1 MSFFAFASLILLCM
15 QSAIGLWFYFLFP
28 SLGWKMPAVI
38 LPVALTV
45 LMHVALSYTR
55 THYGS
60 AESVLYFLAYAYGGL
75 VFLLFFWVLAFALL
89 QGIGALLH
97 LPSKTF
103 LGPASLICMA
113 GTTILAVYGGCAQ
126 PKIKH
131 IDVLIPGAPE
141 MTAAIISDSH
151 LGVGVSLPR
160 WQKALAR
167 LQEQNPDTIW
177 VLGDV
182 FEYGADRAV
191 YAKALADVQTKYGTF
206 GVLGNHE
213 YYTGYENSLEFYRQA
228 GITLLENKI
237 HTLPNGLQLIGLKDI
252 RTARVSAEQLD
263 QLLSQTNPARARI
276 LLSHQPLLTLTAAQ
290 HHIPLMLSGHTHN
303 GQIFP
308 FNFFVRMV
316 YPYVYGLYQ
325 TGPKSQIY
333 VTSGMFYWGV
343 PLRFLAPAEI
353 PILHIKGYA

>member
-15 QSAIGLWFYFLFP
+15 QATIGLWFYFLFP
-28 SLGWKMPAVI
+28 VIGWKTPAV
-38 LPVALTV
+38 LSPLVMTALMYLTIG
-45 LMHVALSYTR
+45 YTR
-55 THYGS
+55 THYGTI
-60 AESVLYFLAYAYGGL
+60 ESLLYFLAYAYGGL
-75 VFLLFFWVLAFALL
+75 VFIVFFIVAAFALL
-89 QGIGALLH
+89 QGFCALLH
-97 LPSKTF
+97 LPTKSV
-103 LGPASLICMA
+103 LGPVSLGCIVLAC
-113 GTTILAVYGGCAQ
+113 ILSLYGGRGQ
-126 PKIKH
+126 PHIKH
-131 IDVLIPGAPE
+131 IDIVIPGAPE

-151 LGVGVSLPR
+151 LGVGVSLAR

-167 LQEQNPDTIW
+167 LQEQNPDAVW

-182 FEYGADRAV
+182 FEYGANRAA
-191 YAKALADVQTKYGTF
+191 YAQALANVQTKYGTF

-228 GITLLENKI
+228 GITLLENEI
-237 HTLPNGLQLIGLKDI
+237 HTLPNGLQLIGVKDI
-252 RTARVSAEQLD
+252 KTARVTATQLD
-263 QLLSQTNPARARI
+263 QLLRQTDPAHARV
-276 LLSHQPLLTLTAAQ
+276 LLSHQPSLTDTAA
-290 HHIPLMLSGHTHN
+290 HHELPLMLSGHTHN

-325 TGPKSQIY
+325 MGPKSQIY

-353 PILHIKGYA
+353 PILHIKNHA